1 MTDNVIVGE
10 SLIRVMMSSIGGG
23 TGCKGKKKEERRV
36 RGWEEK
42 IDRFLSLE

>member
-23 TGCKGKKKEERRV
+23 ELGVKVRRKKSERM
-36 RGWEEK
+36 EK